1 MSYTRSY
8 STITQSRFQNNV
20 SGQNGVFATAEKG
33 SELLLNYYAKLA
45 SIVSAIN
52 TMMYEYSLGRFAV
65 VSKVLTQQLYNS
77 LALQLNAIRQNAK
90 NYPQF
95 ETIRIST
102 TRALGGLYQGVL
114 QYGVLA
120 NTEANLKAVTERASI
135 LDDVEK
141 LKKYID
147 SLLGSRS
154 ILPDSKVTIIK
165 AEIKPEFVEYINLYG
180 FPEGGVFEPDKLAT
194 ALISAKKKGLV
205 V

>member
-20 SGQNGVFATAEKG
+20 SGQNGVFATAEKS

-180 FPEGGVFEPDKLAT
+180 FPEGGVFEPDKLAA

>member
-1 MSYTRSY
+1 
-8 STITQSRFQNNV
+8 
-20 SGQNGVFATAEKG
+20 
-33 SELLLNYYAKLA
+33 
-45 SIVSAIN
+45 
-52 TMMYEYSLGRFAV
+52 V

-90 NYPQF
+90 NYPQY

-102 TRALGGLYQGVL
+102 TRALSGLYQGVL

-120 NTEANLKAVTERASI
+120 NTEANLKTVTERASI

-194 ALISAKKKGLV
+194 ALISAKKKGLI
-205 V
+205 